1 MLPTQRYA
9 HENYGP
15 SAGHRFIR
23 GQWVFDD
30 DWLPIQEQRTSK
42 SSRMFWRVGDVCG
55 RGDTLCWLGLFSIHC
70 NINKGDYM
78 CIVFVTIDFSASI

>member
-42 SSRMFWRVGDVCG
+42 SSRMFSKVG
-55 RGDTLCWLGLFSIHC
+55 GLVMFAGGGTRYAGWACFLFTVI
-70 NINKGDYM
+70 
-78 CIVFVTIDFSASI
+78 